1 MGCFRGCGRVAG
13 VGYTVLAEGTQI
25 SHRIEVRR
33 SVFLTRLVR
42 VTDEEAA
49 RQVIADQRRSHHDA
63 RHHVS
68 AFLLGPTRAVQ
79 RSSDDGE
86 PAGTAGIPTLEALLQ
101 FRGGPAPRS
110 PGASQRPGGD
120 EPGPA
125 DLSDLVAVTTRYFG
139 GIKLG
144 AAGLLR
150 SYSQAVTGALAIATF
165 TRRVRSTEFTTT
177 LELSQAGREE
187 AALRAAGVPVT
198 GTRYLSD
205 RVVLRLAQLDQ
216 TPDPATVGGA
226 GAELGA
232 RVSGLLGRPV
242 ELTPSGN
249 SWVDL

>member
-1 MGCFRGCGRVAG
+1 M
-13 VGYTVLAEGTQI
+13 GYTVLVEGTDI

-33 SVFLTRLVR
+33 SIFLTRLVR
-42 VTDEEAA
+42 VTDEDAA
-49 RQVIADQRRSHHDA
+49 RQVIADQRRTHHDA

-68 AFLLGPTRAVQ
+68 AFLLGPDRAVQ

-110 PGASQRPGGD
+110 PGVTRGPGG
-120 EPGPA
+120 EEAGPA
-125 DLSDLVAVTTRYFG
+125 DLSDLAAVTTRYFG

-144 AAGLLR
+144 ASGLLR

-198 GTRYLSD
+198 GISYLSD
-205 RVVLRLAQLDQ
+205 RVVLRLAQLDE
-216 TPDPATVGGA
+216 TSGRATARGV

-242 ELTPSGN
+242 ELTASGN